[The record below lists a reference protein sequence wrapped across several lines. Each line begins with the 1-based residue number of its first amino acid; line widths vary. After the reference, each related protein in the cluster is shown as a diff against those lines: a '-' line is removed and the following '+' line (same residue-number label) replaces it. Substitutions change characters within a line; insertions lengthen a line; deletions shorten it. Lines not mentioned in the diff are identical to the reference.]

1 MNILEQ
7 SETLKDIP
15 EQVLM
20 KEMQMPSGSFP
31 QYLVLTEIKR
41 RKRIRDDF
49 QRRQAQN
56 VPTVAEEAVT
66 AAGVPQEGI
75 MQMSKAMAPKT
86 NMGQNTGMA
95 DMMPKQPVMG
105 MNQGGALRNP
115 SGQEVLQRIINTLV
129 NARPSE
135 RAMLRN
141 QLVEAVGEDTVREAE
156 SMMLLNNESLGGIT
170 QMRMEKQGIFGSSP
184 GRPQLTPEE
193 PTFLPP
199 PESTRQR
206 GDLETGQL
214 TSILSSDP
222 VTQALAER
230 SGVSVADYIAAMNPD
245 TRAQEL
251 LRVSGQRTPTFD
263 KDKDDAAYASS
274 VDDPSIYNMG
284 SQLPTQEDLDL
295 KAASDTRNE
304 AVGIGVSDVALSP
317 VPSELGARIGALGG
331 VDAVD
336 RPDFL
341 PSLGD
346 PEVTS
351 PEEAMLLSQSMK
363 ETAAGMEQIEPM
375 RGLVTGLTPG
385 EKFMGPG
392 IVIGLTPGQKFQ
404 SESLNPLN
412 IGPTELN
419 QPAVRNALQGPD
431 SAGLATALK
440 NAAESGPQELTGT
453 EQMAAFLEQENF
465 DSENNVVQRLLDLG
479 ATPREVDGKT
489 LYVLPTGAVYS
500 ADGKQVSGGE
510 AMQAVDVAQKQG
522 QDFTKSPLGQ
532 LPLGSYDTDAAGNT
546 IPGTFKPL
554 SIPIGGAKSPQF
566 LEGIVGPESTV
577 GNLLGV
583 QNAPAPIP
591 TSKPAPAK
599 TPQLSFGAGTTGAGD
614 LPLSSGAEAAATAAR
629 AQNVPVN
636 IGGTTI
642 KPSTTTKK
650 STTTAGA
657 AGTGSLESRIAKAIA
672 DREKRAESDK
682 WLALAQTGL
691 IMASGDPA
699 DLSKAGQAGL
709 KALATARGQKDKFDA
724 DMLGLQ
730 QRIDAYKARIAAA
743 ASSKK
748 PSTLSASGLSAL
760 QRDAAEA
767 AERAQE
773 NPSAANIE
781 AAEFAQALFDNARTI
796 FALQQGI
803 AIPEA
808 ASTGRTVSNVSD

>member
-15 EQVLM
+15 EQVLI

-49 QRRQAQN
+49 QRRQAQD

-75 MQMSKAMAPKT
+75 MQMAKAMAPKT

-115 SGQEVLQRIINTLV
+115 SSQEILQRIINTLV

-230 SGVSVADYIAAMNPD
+230 SGVPVADYIAAMNPD

-263 KDKDDAAYASS
+263 KDKDDAAYASF

-284 SQLPTQEDLDL
+284 SQIPTQEDLDL
-295 KAASDTRNE
+295 KAASDARNE

-331 VDAVD
+331 IDAVD

-346 PEVTS
+346 PNVTS

-363 ETAAGMEQIEPM
+363 ETAAGMELTEPM
-375 RGLVTGLTPG
+375 RGLVT
-385 EKFMGPG
+385 
-392 IVIGLTPGQKFQ
+392 GLTPGQKFQ

-465 DSENNVVQRLLDLG
+465 GSENNVVQRLLDLG
-479 ATPREVDGKT
+479 ATPREVNGRT
-489 LYVLPTGAVYS
+489 LYVLPTGGVYS

-510 AMQAVDVAQKQG
+510 AMKAVDLAQKQG
-522 QDFTKSPLGQ
+522 QDFTKSPLGEMP
-532 LPLGSYDTDAAGNT
+532 LPKFGTNEVDAEGNV
-546 IPGTFKPL
+546 IPGTYKPFIE
-554 SIPIGGAKSPQF
+554 STDISGVRSPQF
-566 LEGIVGPESTV
+566 LESALGPESAV

-583 QNAPAPIP
+583 QSAPTP
-591 TSKPAPAK
+591 TSKPAPAT
-599 TPQLSFGAGTTGAGD
+599 TPELSFGAKTAGAGD
-614 LPLSSGAEAAATAAR
+614 LPFSLGTEAAATAAR
-629 AQNVPVN
+629 AQNRAVK
-636 IGGTTI
+636 IGDKTI
-642 KPSTTTKK
+642 KPSTPTKK

-709 KALATARGQKDKFDA
+709 KALSTARGQKDKFDA

-743 ASSKK
+743 AANKK
-748 PSTLSASGLSAL
+748 PSTLSASGLAAL

-781 AAEFAQALFDNARTI
+781 AAEFAQELFDNARTI

-808 ASTGRTVSNVSD
+808 ASSGRTASNVSD